1 MKRDERLNK
10 VFSCSFIR
18 TDGKAILLT
27 ADDIVPIS
35 CLFEPAVL
43 GAMNLSNIIPVKPE
57 AWIPPP
63 PRNYQA
69 TAGSICVCQRMGLIY
84 RFCQSSPHY
93 LPRTEKQAT
102 TKWSGQCQTR
112 WQPGKT
118 GRAHRFPTA
127 EGERE
132 NRQNLR
138 QKSLRMPVGLPVL
151 PCYKKYNFPF
161 NPNM

>member
-1 MKRDERLNK
+1 MEKCMFNKNTHTHTFTDERDEKLSK

-27 ADDIVPIS
+27 VVSIS
-35 CLFEPAVL
+35 CLFESAVL
-43 GAMNLSNIIPVKPE
+43 GAMNLSNIIPVKSE

-63 PRNYQA
+63 PHNYQA

-112 WQPGKT
+112 WQAGKT
-118 GRAHRFPTA
+118 GRARRSPTA

-138 QKSLRMPVGLPVL
+138 E
-151 PCYKKYNFPF
+151 
-161 NPNM
+161 

>member
-1 MKRDERLNK
+1 MRLNK

-18 TDGKAILLT
+18 TDGKALLLT

-43 GAMNLSNIIPVKPE
+43 GAMNLSNIIPVKSE

-63 PRNYQA
+63 PCNYQA

-118 GRAHRFPTA
+118 GRFPTA

-138 QKSLRMPVGLPVL
+138 QKSLRMPVGLPVM

>member
-1 MKRDERLNK
+1 MFNKNTHTHTLCLQMKRDERLNK

-27 ADDIVPIS
+27 ADNIVPIS

-43 GAMNLSNIIPVKPE
+43 GAMNLSNIIPVKSE

-84 RFCQSSPHY
+84 RFCQSSPP
-93 LPRTEKQAT
+93 LPASDRD
-102 TKWSGQCQTR
+102 
-112 WQPGKT
+112 T
-118 GRAHRFPTA
+118 GNNQMIWTMSDALAAWKNRQRFPTA
-127 EGERE
+127 EGGEKR
-132 NRQNLR
+132 
-138 QKSLRMPVGLPVL
+138 KSTESKTKISEDAGWAAS
-151 PCYKKYNFPF
+151 
-161 NPNM
+161 